1 MNLFEKIKK
10 YKPQNDQEAYD
21 QEQMLSFMQSF
32 DNYLNRE
39 NQFAHFTASMWT
51 LNKKHT
57 KTLMVHHNQFQTW
70 SWIGGHADGMEDLC
84 AVALKE
90 LKEETSVKN
99 PVVISNEIFSL
110 ETLTVNGHVK
120 RGVWVPGHIHFNLT
134 YLAEVDEQEQIKP
147 QIGENTAVQWCTFE
161 DVLKKSNEP
170 WMIDTVYKKLIEKS

>member
-1 MNLFEKIKK
+1 
-10 YKPQNDQEAYD
+10 
-21 QEQMLSFMQSF
+21 
-32 DNYLNRE
+32 
-39 NQFAHFTASMWT
+39 
-51 LNKKHT
+51 
-57 KTLMVHHNQFQTW
+57 
-70 SWIGGHADGMEDLC
+70 MEDLC

-170 WMIDTVYKKLIEKS
+170 WMIDTVYKKLIEKSKKSSSIFSSTKFYTYY